1 MDEFEINAA
10 LDDSFNFSEVDD
22 DILDPD
28 FELNH
33 NNYVQEHDLIGIIPL
48 SSSDSEE
55 DIPINDERVDNNCNL
70 EATNNEFENE
80 RLINTED
87 IGYENVNENEE
98 STSRGKK
105 RAKNPSLWKRNISK
119 IQRSQGNETIS
130 LRNKL
135 IKKRVTGPNCKC
147 KLECFEKFT
156 DDEKGSLINVFNAIG
171 DKEKQDTFLGGLISL
186 KDVSRRRPRN
196 NQRGNR
202 SCSCI
207 YKIRIDGTNE
217 TAVCKQAFCSLFGV
231 GKSIVE
237 IIISNIKLNIPS
249 PTDKRGIQTLNR
261 PNKICDQI
269 VFQIKSHINSFPR
282 CVSHYSRMD
291 NSEKRY
297 LSPELSVK
305 KMYQMYLEK
314 YEHDFLERQSKGEKC
329 KPKVKY
335 DFYWQ
340 YFNKNFNLSFASPK
354 SDTCQTCDRLQ
365 NLINA
370 EKNDLIKANLLDEKK
385 IHIEKAG
392 IFYSDLKNMSK
403 EAKTNPTLEVLSFD
417 YQQNMP
423 LPHIPS
429 GDVFYKRQV
438 WSYNFC
444 IYSGKTGQSY
454 FFMYDESVGK
464 KGQNEGLVS

>member
-1 MDEFEINAA
+1 M
-10 LDDSFNFSEVDD
+10 
-22 DILDPD
+22 
-28 FELNH
+28 
-33 NNYVQEHDLIGIIPL
+33 
-48 SSSDSEE
+48 
-55 DIPINDERVDNNCNL
+55 
-70 EATNNEFENE
+70 
-80 RLINTED
+80 
-87 IGYENVNENEE
+87 
-98 STSRGKK
+98 
-105 RAKNPSLWKRNISK
+105 
-119 IQRSQGNETIS
+119 
-130 LRNKL
+130 
-135 IKKRVTGPNCKC
+135 
-147 KLECFEKFT
+147 ECFEKFT

-237 IIISNIKLNIPS
+237 RIISNIKLNIPS
-249 PTDKRGIQTLNR
+249 PIDKRGKQTLNR

-291 NSEKRY
+291 NSKKRY

-314 YEHDFLERQSKGEKC
+314 YEHNFLERQSKGEIC

-403 EAKTNPTLEVLSFD
+403 EAKTNPTLGVLSFD

-464 KGQNEGLVS
+464 KVRMK